1 MLFNIKNIVTIYMY
15 VVFIFIGT
23 IVICLNSCTWLHFII
38 PPQTKFRRVYWFHPV
53 RPLSVDATLSPHRI
67 FYNCMEQSE
76 NLYIC

>member
-23 IVICLNSCTWLHFII
+23 IVICLIKQLYMAALYY

-53 RPLSVDATLSPHRI
+53 RPLCVDAKD
-67 FYNCMEQSE
+67 
-76 NLYIC
+76 